1 MGNVFQVL
9 SDPTRKRGNKKCIYM
24 KTKTKKKRLDLK
36 DNRRRRKRKKIETRS
51 SVER

>member
-24 KTKTKKKRLDLK
+24 KTKKKRLDLK
-36 DNRRRRKRKKIETRS
+36 DNRRRRRKRKKIETRS